1 MKWPSAYSVSNPDE
15 FFAEIITNW
24 KNVPNNVATY
34 KFKNAVKKVI
44 TRL

>member
-34 KFKNAVKKVI
+34 KFKNAVKQVI